1 MVRGNKSRATIECNM
16 CPNAGSGEDPLM
28 SDEPQD
34 LEEVQ
39 RKLDEIQNRKRGDI
53 RWHISRHTAERAIE
67 AIHAIELDHE
77 RTMHP
82 SGGKPRRRK
91 RKKRLL

>member
-1 MVRGNKSRATIECNM
+1 
-16 CPNAGSGEDPLM
+16 M

-34 LEEVQ
+34 LEAVQ

-67 AIHAIELDHE
+67 AIQAIELDQQSPV
-77 RTMHP
+77 P
-82 SGGKPRRRK
+82 SGGKSRRRK